1 MNKLNPSSIKLIEE
15 AVEGEYNFIKKEEI
29 MEENIITLTI
39 DGQEVKVKEGT
50 TILQAAK
57 QAGIDI
63 PTLCF
68 LKDINEVGDCRMC
81 IVEVEG
87 RRGFATSC
95 IQTVEEGMVVHT
107 HTQNV
112 LEARHVILDLIISN
126 HAKDCLTCTR
136 SGNCELQTLATKFNV
151 LNIEFEGERTEHK
164 VDDLSPSIVRDF
176 NKCILCRRCVAACK
190 NVQKIGAIDC
200 INRGFE
206 SCISTVGDHSLNDV
220 NCTFCGQCIEACPTG
235 ALHEKETI
243 NDVWVKLKDPETTVI
258 VQTAPAVRVALG
270 EEFGMPIGTN
280 VVGKMVTALK
290 RLGFNKVFDTNTGA
304 DLTIME
310 EANEFIERFTK
321 NDNLPLITSCS
332 PGWVKY
338 IEMNYPEL
346 LPHLSSCKSPHQMFG
361 AILKTYYAKREGL
374 DPAKMYVVSVM
385 PCIAKKFERQ
395 RPEMKE
401 DDLYDVDN
409 VITTRE
415 LARMI
420 KQANKKKK
428 KLEDSNFD
436 SPMGEASGAGAI
448 FGTTGG
454 VMEAALR
461 TAQDTLTG
469 KDLAKIDFEQVR
481 GGEGI
486 KRATINIAGKEINVV
501 AASGLA
507 NARTILEEIKSGKA
521 NYQFVE
527 IMACPGGCIMGG
539 GQPIKSSKIR
549 SEVDVRKL
557 RADALYSID
566 ERSIVRKSHEN
577 PVMKKLYKDFLE
589 KPGSEIA
596 EKLLHTTYTKREKYN
611 I

>member
-1 MNKLNPSSIKLIEE
+1 M
-15 AVEGEYNFIKKEEI
+15 KE
-29 MEENIITLTI
+29 NLVTLTI
-39 DGQEVKVKEGT
+39 DGVKIEVPKET
-50 TILQAAK
+50 TILEAAK
-57 QAGIDI
+57 YAGIDI

-68 LKDINEVGDCRMC
+68 LKDINEMGDCRMC

-87 RRGFATSC
+87 RKGFATSC

-107 HTQNV
+107 HTPNV

-136 SGNCELQTLATKFNV
+136 SGNCELQTLAVKFNV
-151 LNIEFEGERTEHK
+151 LKVEFPGEMTKHK
-164 VDDLSPSIVRDF
+164 IDDLSPSIVRDF

-220 NCTFCGQCIEACPTG
+220 NCTNCGQCIQACPTG

-243 NDVWVKLKDPETTVI
+243 DDVWVKLKEPDTYVV

-280 VVGKMVTALK
+280 VTGKMITALK

-304 DLTIME
+304 DFTIME
-310 EANEFIERFTK
+310 EANEFIERFK
-321 NDNLPLITSCS
+321 ENDNLPMITSCS

-346 LPHLSSCKSPHQMFG
+346 LPHLSTCKSPHQMFG
-361 AILKTYYAKREGL
+361 ALVKTYFAKKEGI
-374 DPAKMYVVSVM
+374 PPEKIYMVSVM

-395 RPEMKE
+395 RSEMKN
-401 DDLYDVDN
+401 DGLYDVDN

-415 LARMI
+415 LSRMI
-420 KQANKKKK
+420 KQANIEFD
-428 KLEDSNFD
+428 KLEEGTFD
-436 SPMGEASGAGAI
+436 DPMGEATGAAAI

-461 TAQDTLTG
+461 TAQDVLTG
-469 KDLAKIDFEQVR
+469 KDLPKIEFEQVR

-486 KRATINIAGKEINVV
+486 KRATVNIAGKNIKVV

-507 NARTILEEIKSGKA
+507 NAQKIMEEIKQGKA
-521 NYQFVE
+521 DYQFVE

-539 GQPIKSSKIR
+539 GQPIKSSKIKR
-549 SEVDVRKL
+549 EVDVRKL
-557 RADALYSID
+557 RSDSLYAID
-566 ERSIVRKSHEN
+566 DKSTIRKSHEN
-577 PVMKKLYKDFLE
+577 PVVKKIYEEFLE
-589 KPGSEIA
+589 EPGSYRA
-596 EKLLHTTYTKREKYN
+596 HKLLHTHYVERAKYN
-611 I
+611 IED

>member
-1 MNKLNPSSIKLIEE
+1 ME
-15 AVEGEYNFIKKEEI
+15 KE
-29 MEENIITLTI
+29 MVNLTI
-39 DGQEVKVKEGT
+39 DNQKVTVPKGT
-50 TILQAAK
+50 TILEAAK
-57 QAGIDI
+57 TAGIDI

-68 LKDINEVGDCRMC
+68 LKEINEVGDCRMC

-136 SGNCELQTLATKFNV
+136 SGNCELQALATKFNV

-164 VDDLSPSIVRDF
+164 IDDLSPSIVRDF

-290 RLGFNKVFDTNTGA
+290 RLGFDKVFDTNTGA

-321 NDNLPLITSCS
+321 NDNLPMITSCS

-346 LPHLSSCKSPHQMFG
+346 LPHLSSCKSPHEMFG
-361 AILKTYYAKREGL
+361 AILKTYYANREGL
-374 DPAKMYVVSVM
+374 DPEKIYVVSVM

-395 RPEMKE
+395 RPEMME
-401 DDLYDVDN
+401 DNLYDVDN

-420 KQANKKKK
+420 KQANIEFE

-469 KDLAKIDFEQVR
+469 KDLPKIDFEQVR
-481 GGEGI
+481 GGDGI
-486 KRATINIAGKEINVV
+486 KRATINIAGKDINVV

-507 NARTILEEIKSGKA
+507 NAKTILEEIKSGKA

-539 GQPIKSSKIR
+539 GQPIKSSKVR
-549 SEVDVRKL
+549 AEVDVRKL
-557 RADALYSID
+557 RADALYTID

-577 PVMKKLYKDFLE
+577 PFMKKLYKDYLE
-589 KPGSEIA
+589 KPGSELA
-596 EKLLHTTYTKREKYN
+596 EKLLHTTYAKREKYN

>member
-1 MNKLNPSSIKLIEE
+1 ME
-15 AVEGEYNFIKKEEI
+15 KE
-29 MEENIITLTI
+29 MVNLTI
-39 DGQEVKVKEGT
+39 DNQKITVPKGT
-50 TILQAAK
+50 TILNAAK
-57 QAGIDI
+57 KAGIDI

-136 SGNCELQTLATKFNV
+136 SGNCELQALATKFNV

-270 EEFGMPIGTN
+270 EEFDMPIGTN
-280 VVGKMVTALK
+280 VVGKMITALK
-290 RLGFNKVFDTNTGA
+290 RLGFDKVFDTNTGA
-304 DLTIME
+304 DFTIME
-310 EANEFIERFTK
+310 EAHEFVERFTQ
-321 NDNLPLITSCS
+321 NDNLPMITSCS
-332 PGWVKY
+332 PGWVKF

-361 AILKTYYAKREGL
+361 AVLKTYYAQREGI

-401 DDLYDVDN
+401 GELYDVDN
-409 VITTRE
+409 VTTTRE

-420 KQANKKKK
+420 KQANIEFT
-428 KLEDSNFD
+428 KLEDGTFD
-436 SPMGEASGAGAI
+436 DPMGEATGAGAI

-461 TAQDTLTG
+461 TAQDILTG
-469 KDLAKIDFEQVR
+469 ENLDKIDFEAVR
-481 GGEGI
+481 GGNGI
-486 KRATINIAGKEINVV
+486 KRATVNVAGKEIKVV

-507 NARTILEEIKSGKA
+507 NARTILEEIKNGKA
-521 NYQFVE
+521 DYQFVE

-539 GQPIKSSKIR
+539 GQPIKSSKVR
-549 SEVDVRKL
+549 AEVDVRKL
-557 RADALYSID
+557 RADALYTID
-566 ERSIVRKSHEN
+566 EKSAIRKSHEN
-577 PVMKKLYKDFLE
+577 PALQKIYKDYLGE
-589 KPGSEIA
+589 PGGELA
-596 EKLLHTTYTKREKYN
+596 HKLLHTTYTKREKYN

>member
-1 MNKLNPSSIKLIEE
+1 MENDLI
-15 AVEGEYNFIKKEEI
+15 N
-29 MEENIITLTI
+29 LTI
-39 DGQEVKVKEGT
+39 DDQKISVPKGT

-68 LKDINEVGDCRMC
+68 LKEINEVGDCRIC
-81 IVEVEG
+81 LVEVEG

-107 HTQNV
+107 HTPNV

-126 HAKDCLTCTR
+126 HSKDCLTCTR
-136 SGNCELQTLATKFNV
+136 SGNCELQALAVKFNV
-151 LNIEFEGERTEHK
+151 LNVEFPGARSEHK
-164 VDDLSPSIVRDF
+164 IDDLSPSIVRDF

-206 SCISTVGDHSLNDV
+206 SCISTAYDKSLNDV
-220 NCTFCGQCIEACPTG
+220 NCTNCGQCIEACPTG
-235 ALHEKETI
+235 ALHEKENI
-243 NDVWVKLKDPETTVI
+243 NDVWPKLKDPDTYVI
-258 VQTAPAVRVALG
+258 AQTAPAVRVALG
-270 EEFGMPIGTN
+270 EEFGMEIGTN
-280 VVGKMVTALK
+280 VTGKMVTALK

-304 DLTIME
+304 DFTIME
-310 EANEFIERFTK
+310 EANEFIERFK
-321 NDNLPLITSCS
+321 ENDNLPMITSCS

-346 LPHLSSCKSPHQMFG
+346 LPHLSSCKSPHEMFG
-361 AILKTYYAKREGL
+361 AILKTYYAQKEGI
-374 DPAKMYVVSVM
+374 DPKKIYVVSVM

-395 RPEMKE
+395 RTEMQN
-401 DDLYDVDN
+401 DGMYDVDA

-415 LARMI
+415 LSRMI
-420 KQANKKKK
+420 KQANIDFLS
-428 KLEDSNFD
+428 LEDTNFD
-436 SPMGEASGAGAI
+436 SPMGEATGAAAI

-461 TAQDTLTG
+461 TAQDILTG
-469 KDLAKIDFEQVR
+469 EDLKKINFEQVR

-486 KRATINIAGKEINVV
+486 KRATVNIAGKDIKVV

-507 NARTILEEIKSGKA
+507 NAQKIMEEIKEGKA
-521 NYQFVE
+521 DYQFVE

-557 RADALYSID
+557 RADSLYTID
-566 ERSIVRKSHEN
+566 EKSIIRKSHEN
-577 PVMKKLYKDFLE
+577 PVLKKIYEDFLE
-589 KPGSEIA
+589 KPGSYRA
-596 EKLLHTTYTKREKYN
+596 HKLLHTKYHEREKYN

>member
-1 MNKLNPSSIKLIEE
+1 ME
-15 AVEGEYNFIKKEEI
+15 KE
-29 MEENIITLTI
+29 MVNLTI
-39 DGQEVKVKEGT
+39 DNQKVTVPKGT
-50 TILQAAK
+50 TILEAAK
-57 QAGIDI
+57 TAGIDI

-164 VDDLSPSIVRDF
+164 IDDLSPSIVRDF

-290 RLGFNKVFDTNTGA
+290 RLGFDKVFDTNTGA

-321 NDNLPLITSCS
+321 NDNLPMITSCS

-346 LPHLSSCKSPHQMFG
+346 LPHLSSCKSPHEMFG
-361 AILKTYYAKREGL
+361 AILKTYYANREGL
-374 DPAKMYVVSVM
+374 DPEKIYVVSVM

-401 DDLYDVDN
+401 DNLYDVDN

-420 KQANKKKK
+420 KQANIEFE

-469 KDLAKIDFEQVR
+469 KDLPKIDFEQVR

-486 KRATINIAGKEINVV
+486 KRATINIAGKDINVV

-539 GQPIKSSKIR
+539 GQPIKSSKVR
-549 SEVDVRKL
+549 AEVDVRKL
-557 RADALYSID
+557 RADALYTID

>member
-1 MNKLNPSSIKLIEE
+1 M
-15 AVEGEYNFIKKEEI
+15 KE
-29 MEENIITLTI
+29 NLVTLTI
-39 DGQEVKVKEGT
+39 DGVKIEVPKET
-50 TILQAAK
+50 TILEAAK
-57 QAGIDI
+57 YAGIDI

-68 LKDINEVGDCRMC
+68 LKGINEMGDCRMC

-87 RRGFATSC
+87 RKGFATSC

-107 HTQNV
+107 HTPNV

-136 SGNCELQTLATKFNV
+136 SGNCELQTLAVKFNV
-151 LNIEFEGERTEHK
+151 LKVEFPGEMTKHK
-164 VDDLSPSIVRDF
+164 IDDLSPSIVRDF
-176 NKCILCRRCVAACK
+176 NKCILCRRCIAVCK

-220 NCTFCGQCIEACPTG
+220 NCTNCGQCIQACPTG

-243 NDVWVKLKDPETTVI
+243 DDVWVKLKEPDTYVV

-280 VVGKMVTALK
+280 VTGKMITALK

-304 DLTIME
+304 DFTIME
-310 EANEFIERFTK
+310 EANEFIERFK
-321 NDNLPLITSCS
+321 ENDNLPMITSCS

-346 LPHLSSCKSPHQMFG
+346 LPHLSTCKSPHQMFG
-361 AILKTYYAKREGL
+361 TLVKTYFAKKEGI
-374 DPAKMYVVSVM
+374 PPEKIYMVSVM

-395 RPEMKE
+395 RSEMKNNG
-401 DDLYDVDN
+401 LYDVDN

-415 LARMI
+415 LSRMI
-420 KQANKKKK
+420 KQANIEFD
-428 KLEDSNFD
+428 KLEDGTFD
-436 SPMGEASGAGAI
+436 DPMGEATGAAAI

-461 TAQDTLTG
+461 TAQDVLTG
-469 KDLAKIDFEQVR
+469 KDLPKIEFEQVR

-486 KRATINIAGKEINVV
+486 KRATVNIAGKDIKVV

-507 NARTILEEIKSGKA
+507 NAQKIMEEIKQGKA
-521 NYQFVE
+521 DYQFVE

-539 GQPIKSSKIR
+539 GQPIKSSKIKR
-549 SEVDVRKL
+549 EVDVRKL
-557 RADALYSID
+557 RADSLYAID
-566 ERSIVRKSHEN
+566 DKSTIRKSHEN
-577 PVMKKLYKDFLE
+577 PVVKKIYEEFLE
-589 KPGSEIA
+589 EPGSYRA
-596 EKLLHTTYTKREKYN
+596 HKLLHTHYVERAKYN
-611 I
+611 IED

>member
-1 MNKLNPSSIKLIEE
+1 ME
-15 AVEGEYNFIKKEEI
+15 KE
-29 MEENIITLTI
+29 MVNLTI
-39 DGQEVKVKEGT
+39 DNQKITVPKGT
-50 TILQAAK
+50 TILNAAK

-107 HTQNV
+107 HTPNV

-136 SGNCELQTLATKFNV
+136 SGNCELQALATKFNV

-164 VDDLSPSIVRDF
+164 IDDLSPSIVRDF

-243 NDVWVKLKDPETTVI
+243 NDVWVKLKDPDTTVI

-290 RLGFNKVFDTNTGA
+290 RLGFDRVFDTNTGA

-321 NDNLPLITSCS
+321 NDNLPMITSCS

-346 LPHLSSCKSPHQMFG
+346 LPHLSSCKSPHEMFG
-361 AILKTYYAKREGL
+361 AILKTYYANREGL
-374 DPAKMYVVSVM
+374 DPEKIYVVSVM

-395 RPEMKE
+395 RPEMME
-401 DDLYDVDN
+401 DNLYDVDN

-420 KQANKKKK
+420 KQANIEFE

-469 KDLAKIDFEQVR
+469 KDLPKIDFEQVR

-486 KRATINIAGKEINVV
+486 KRATINIAGKDINVV

-539 GQPIKSSKIR
+539 GQPIKSSKVR
-549 SEVDVRKL
+549 AEVDVRKL
-557 RADALYSID
+557 RADALYTID

-596 EKLLHTTYTKREKYN
+596 ERLLHTTYTKREKYN

>member
-1 MNKLNPSSIKLIEE
+1 ME
-15 AVEGEYNFIKKEEI
+15 KE
-29 MEENIITLTI
+29 MVNLTI
-39 DGQEVKVKEGT
+39 DNQKITVPKGT
-50 TILQAAK
+50 TILTAAK
-57 QAGIDI
+57 KAGIDI

-107 HTQNV
+107 HTPNV

-136 SGNCELQTLATKFNV
+136 SGNCELQALATKFNV

-164 VDDLSPSIVRDF
+164 IDDLSPSIVRDF

-243 NDVWVKLKDPETTVI
+243 NDVWVKLKDPDTTVI

-290 RLGFNKVFDTNTGA
+290 RLGFDKVFDTNTGA

-321 NDNLPLITSCS
+321 NDNLPMITSCS

-346 LPHLSSCKSPHQMFG
+346 LPHLSSCKSPHEMFG
-361 AILKTYYAKREGL
+361 AILKTYYANREGL
-374 DPAKMYVVSVM
+374 DPEKIYVVSVM

-401 DDLYDVDN
+401 DNLYDVDN

-420 KQANKKKK
+420 KQANIEFE

-436 SPMGEASGAGAI
+436 SPIGEASGAGAI

-469 KDLAKIDFEQVR
+469 KDLPKIDFEQVR
-481 GGEGI
+481 GGESI
-486 KRATINIAGKEINVV
+486 KRATINIAGKDINVV
-501 AASGLA
+501 TASGLA
-507 NARTILEEIKSGKA
+507 NAKTILEEIKSGKA

-539 GQPIKSSKIR
+539 GQPIKSSKVR
-549 SEVDVRKL
+549 AEVDVRKL
-557 RADALYSID
+557 RADALYTID

-596 EKLLHTTYTKREKYN
+596 ERLLHTTYTKREKYN